1 MTICP
6 SPQITVDSF
15 ADHVDAIP
23 YYLGSTPSNALVIT
37 TVPTVGDLRHE
48 VVPTGV
54 PADRIDLTCSR
65 GARMVILLAI
75 TARHSQGE
83 QALYQ
88 ALVAASRDLSPAAP
102 RVTGGWANAFFS
114 AALRPDGHLEAAA
127 PRPFSAFAERALLDA
142 ATAR

>member
-37 TVPTVGDLRHE
+37 TVPAAGDLRHD
-48 VVPTGV
+48 VVPAGT
-54 PADRIDLTCSR
+54 PAHRIDFTPSR
-65 GARMVILLAI
+65 EARMVILLAI
-75 TARHSQGE
+75 TAQHSQGE
-83 QALYQ
+83 QALRQ
-88 ALVAASRDLSPAAP
+88 GLIAAARDLSPAAP

-114 AALRPDGHLEAAA
+114 AALRPDGRLSVAT